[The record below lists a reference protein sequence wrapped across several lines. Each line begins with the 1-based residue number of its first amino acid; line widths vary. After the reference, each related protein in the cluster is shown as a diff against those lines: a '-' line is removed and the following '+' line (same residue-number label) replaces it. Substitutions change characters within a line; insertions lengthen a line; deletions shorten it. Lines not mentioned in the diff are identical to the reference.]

1 MNSNLTPKSIDSMQ
15 KENEVL
21 TFENDK
27 LKKMIKCSICKIRE
41 KSVILLKCF
50 HTFCKECVDKNIEN
64 RYRMCPI
71 CRRKISNEEVKSF
84 WWE

>member
-1 MNSNLTPKSIDSMQ
+1 MTPKSIESMQ
-15 KENEVL
+15 KENEL
-21 TFENDK
+21 LNLENDK
-27 LKKMIKCSICKIRE
+27 LKKMIKCSICNNRD

-71 CRRKISNEEVKSF
+71 CRRKISAGEVKRF